1 MRFLHG
7 LKTIE
12 NMMGMINAQYLNE
25 PIHIFLSGSGGTGK
39 LHLVKVI
46 YNVLRTLLYHC
57 KDPEKL
63 RVVLLEPTRI
73 SGVNIFGT
81 TNHSG
86 LGTKPETKLL
96 SLNDKSKTSLTNR
109 LSEAKVLIIDELSML
124 SSELC
129 TDTDSRLR

>member
-1 MRFLHG
+1 
-7 LKTIE
+7 
-12 NMMGMINAQYLNE
+12 MMGMINAQYHNE
-25 PIHIFLSGSGGTGK
+25 PIHIFLSRSGGTGK
-39 LHLVKVI
+39 LHLVKVM
-46 YNVLRTLLYHC
+46 YNVVLRTLLYHC

-81 TNHSG
+81 TSHSG

-96 SLNDKSKTSLTNR
+96 SLNDKSKTSLTSR
-109 LSEAKVLIIDELSML
+109 LSEAKVLIIDELSMV
-124 SSELC
+124 SSELW